1 MFGKNFKYSLFLMSA
16 YMLMI
21 ASVDKGYRDDY
32 YRIVDGHFWWDVD
45 GRPLANLIIY
55 IFNSG
60 GILTDISPRSYIF
73 SALIA
78 ALTCA
83 IIGYKIIKSTPLIN
97 SLSAALIF
105 FSPFFLQS
113 MVYKFDLITMCIS
126 ILLCAAPFAYD
137 GKKRHIT
144 FFVSFASVLA
154 SLSTYQASMPLFLIL
169 NFVYIISNNSSK
181 SESIDALIRIF
192 GCFIALIVY
201 KLFIATAFVTSE
213 YGVKHA
219 EVGIPR
225 TKEDLQVLIWSMNV
239 LFGKL
244 NLVYNTKY
252 IIAFLP
258 AIVMSAA
265 LFVKVAYTQ
274 RNNRF
279 NIVTIVI
286 SLIAAASSCFIFF
299 LVKHPAHHVRA
310 MIGFGCATFL
320 LVSLSCAFF
329 RSRSWMSYL
338 VCLPPI
344 LLYTSIANDYVVA
357 AKSQFKYEK
366 QIVELMFN
374 DYQKNNGKGPI
385 KVIGVVPFTDETWR
399 IFKKTPIIKEFMNYD
414 LSWWSGKYFA
424 YTEYPIIKKAGVIV
438 DKNMSTAE
446 PLTCDKKV
454 SNYNGAYTTF
464 VENGS
469 VIIVFSKKC

>member
-1 MFGKNFKYSLFLMSA
+1 MFSKNFKYSLLLMSA
-16 YMLMI
+16 YMFMI

-45 GRPLANLIIY
+45 GRPLANLFIY

-78 ALTCA
+78 ALTCS

-97 SLSAALIF
+97 SLCASLIF

-113 MVYKFDLITMCIS
+113 MVYKFDLMTMCIS
-126 ILLCAAPFAYD
+126 ILLCAVPFTHTSNNKY
-137 GKKRHIT
+137 IT
-144 FFVSFASVLA
+144 LIISSISILA

-169 NFVYIISNNSSK
+169 NLVYLISNKPSRAECEN
-181 SESIDALIRIF
+181 ALIRIF
-192 GCFIALIVY
+192 GCFIALLIY
-201 KLFIATAFVTSE
+201 KLFVATAFVTSE
-213 YGVKHA
+213 YGTKHA

-225 TKEDLQVLIWSMNV
+225 TKEDFEGLIWSMEV
-239 LFGKL
+239 LFRKL

-252 IIAFLP
+252 IFAFFP
-258 AIVMSAA
+258 AIAMSA
-265 LFVKVAYTQ
+265 LLIIVGIRTQ
-274 RNNRF
+274 RENKLYLL
-279 NIVTIVI
+279 TIAI
-286 SLIAAASSCFIFF
+286 SLMAAVSSCFIFF

-310 MIGFGCATFL
+310 MIGFGCATFF
-320 LVSLSCAFF
+320 LVSLSCVFL
-329 RSRSWMSYL
+329 RTRSWISYF
-338 VCLPPI
+338 VCLPPV

-366 QIVELMFN
+366 QIVELIFN
-374 DYQKNNGKGPI
+374 DYQKNKGKGPI
-385 KVIGVVPFTDETWR
+385 KIIGVVPFTDETWR
-399 IFKKTPIIKEFMNYD
+399 VFNKSPIIKEFMNYD

-424 YTEYPIIKKAGVIV
+424 YTEYPIIKKIGINV
-438 DKNMSTAE
+438 DKNMSAANS
-446 PLTCDKKV
+446 LTCDMKV

-464 VENGS
+464 SNNGS
-469 VIIVFSKKC
+469 VSIVFSKKC